1 MAPDRKTLD
10 DWLSEHLRCPH
21 EGGAL
26 QASAD
31 SLRCADGHEFPFVRG
46 IPVLLR
52 EDMGN
57 THPKWWT
64 TPAQILAARETAA
77 PPPRAPGDIDP
88 FVRKAS
94 VATCGL
100 LYRGM
105 RDPLPRYPIASLDA
119 LPPGEGRT
127 FLDVGGNWGRWA
139 LGAAARGYRTVVAD
153 PSLRA
158 ALAGQRIADQL
169 GQPVRFVVADGRYLP
184 FARGAFA
191 VSFSYSVL
199 QSLAKDDARAVLREM
214 ARVTEDGGTVRV
226 QMANILGLRR
236 IIKTAAEACYDLYR
250 RLRDPAY
257 VPWVF
262 RVRAWTPKEITRC
275 FEEVVGPTTLSIDGF
290 FTLNAQLADVNL
302 LQRRYAAV
310 VHASRA
316 LMRLARIVPS
326 LLNVADS
333 LYAQARNTRGGSVV
347 PSP

>member
-1 MAPDRKTLD
+1 MTRDRKTHD
-10 DWLSEHLRCPH
+10 DWLSGQLLCPY

-31 SLRCADGHEFPFVRG
+31 SLRCEEGHVFPVVRG
-46 IPVLLR
+46 VPVLLR
-52 EDMGN
+52 EDTGN
-57 THPKWWT
+57 THPRWWT
-64 TPAQILAARETAA
+64 TPAQILAAREIAE
-77 PPPRAPGDIDP
+77 PRPLAPGEIDP

-94 VATCGL
+94 VATCGH

-139 LGAAARGYRTVVAD
+139 LGAAARGYRAVVAD

-169 GQPVRFVVADGRYLP
+169 GHDVRYVVADGRYLP

-191 VSFSYSVL
+191 VCFSYSVL
-199 QSLAKDDARAVLREM
+199 QSLAKDDVRAVLREM
-214 ARVTEDGGTVRV
+214 ARVTEDSGAVRV

-236 IIKTAAEACYDLYR
+236 IMKTAAETGYDLFR
-250 RLRDPAY
+250 GLRDPSY
-257 VPWVF
+257 TPWVF
-262 RVRAWTPKEITRC
+262 RVRAWTPKEIVRC
-275 FEEVVGPTTLSIDGF
+275 FEELVGPTTLSIDGF
-290 FTLNAQLADVNL
+290 FTLNAQLADVDL
-302 LQRRYAAV
+302 LRLRYAAV

-316 LMRLARIVPS
+316 LTRFARIVPP

-347 PSP
+347 AAS

>member
-1 MAPDRKTLD
+1 PG
-10 DWLSEHLRCPH
+10 EI
-21 EGGAL
+21 
-26 QASAD
+26 D
-31 SLRCADGHEFPFVRG
+31 S
-46 IPVLLR
+46 
-52 EDMGN
+52 
-57 THPKWWT
+57 
-64 TPAQILAARETAA
+64 
-77 PPPRAPGDIDP
+77 

-94 VATCGL
+94 VATCGH

-169 GQPVRFVVADGRYLP
+169 GRAVRYVVADGRHMP

-236 IIKTAAEACYDLYR
+236 IMKTVAEAGYDLFR
-250 RLRDPAY
+250 RLRDPSYA
-257 VPWVF
+257 PWAF
-262 RVRAWTPKEITRC
+262 RVRAWTPKEITHC
-275 FEEVVGPTTLSIDGF
+275 FEELVGPTTLSIDGF
-290 FTLNAQLADVNL
+290 FTLNAQLTDVDL

-316 LMRLARIVPS
+316 LTGLARVVPP

-347 PSP
+347 AAS